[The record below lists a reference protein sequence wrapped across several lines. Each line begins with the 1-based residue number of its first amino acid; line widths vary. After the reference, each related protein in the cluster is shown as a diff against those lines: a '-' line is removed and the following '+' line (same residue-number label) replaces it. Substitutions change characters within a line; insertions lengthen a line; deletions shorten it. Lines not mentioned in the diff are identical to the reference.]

1 MAAACAAFVA
11 GCGEGAKPAAQ
22 SEAAPNPLSLSRPPT
37 VRPFPARRLV
47 LRDFRGRRVDIAK
60 YRGKVVLVT
69 FLYVHCPDICPLIV
83 GNLRTVQAK
92 LGPQARKLQIVAVS
106 ADPRGDTPKSVTRFL
121 RAHQI
126 LGRMDYLIGSR
137 RELEPVWRRWGIL
150 SRADPSDPEEV
161 EHSAMIYAIGASGKV
176 YTLYP
181 GNFKP
186 DWIVHDVPVLAAH

>member
-1 MAAACAAFVA
+1 M
-11 GCGEGAKPAAQ
+11 
-22 SEAAPNPLSLSRPPT
+22 
-37 VRPFPARRLV
+37 
-47 LRDFRGRRVDIAK
+47 
-60 YRGKVVLVT
+60 
-69 FLYVHCPDICPLIV
+69 
-83 GNLRTVQAK
+83 
-92 LGPQARKLQIVAVS
+92 
-106 ADPRGDTPKSVTRFL
+106 
-121 RAHQI
+121 

-150 SRADPSDPEEV
+150 SRADPSDPEQV